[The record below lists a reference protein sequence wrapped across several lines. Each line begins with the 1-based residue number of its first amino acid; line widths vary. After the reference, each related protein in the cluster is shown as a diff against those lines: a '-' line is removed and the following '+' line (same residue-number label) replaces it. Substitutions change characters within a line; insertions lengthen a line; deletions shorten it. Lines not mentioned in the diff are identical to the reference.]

1 MSSVLTEDL
10 GPRGQQRVQV
20 ANWVALVVIA
30 AIIAFTIFRF
40 AATGNFSPELYEQFI
55 AFGEEWP
62 QFVIAGLV
70 NTIKA
75 ALIAMVFATVIG
87 FILALARIAKNPASR
102 VLARAYIDVFRSIPL
117 LILILFGFFGIQQ
130 FVNISQLTGLVIGLT
145 LYNSAVLAEIF
156 RAGILSL
163 SKGQSEAASSLGMTY
178 WQSMQLVILP
188 QAVRRMIPAIVAQL
202 ATLTK
207 DTSLGF
213 VIGYEEA
220 LRRAAFLG
228 QSPPSNQLQAFV
240 FAGILYFIVI
250 FALARAARYLERRSR
265 KKYGASKMEGG
276 AGLEDLDAMGQ
287 EVDEDEMSEREREPA
302 VSG

>member
-10 GPRGQQRVQV
+10 GPRGRQRVQI
-20 ANWVALVVIA
+20 ANWISLVAVLAIVAFVIYR
-30 AIIAFTIFRF
+30 IAV
-40 AATGNFSPELYEQFI
+40 TGNFAPELYEQFVNLDE
-55 AFGEEWP
+55 GWLE
-62 QFVIAGLV
+62 FVIAGLG

-75 ALIAMVFATVIG
+75 ALIAMVFATAIG
-87 FILALARIAKNPASR
+87 FFFALARIARNPVSR
-102 VLARAYIDVFRSIPL
+102 ALARAYIDVFRSIPL
-117 LILILFGFFGIQQ
+117 LLLILFGFFGIQQ

-188 QAVRRMIPAIVAQL
+188 QAIRRMVPAIVAQL

-220 LRRAAFLG
+220 LRRAGSLA
-228 QSPPSNQLQAFV
+228 QAPPSNQLQAFV
-240 FAGILYFIVI
+240 LAGILYFIVI
-250 FALARAARYLERRSR
+250 FALARIARRLEVRSR
-265 KKYGASKMEGG
+265 KRYGAGKMEAG
-276 AGLEDLDAMGQ
+276 AGLEDI
-287 EVDEDEMSEREREPA
+287 EVLGEEADEDELAERARAAA

>member
-10 GPRGQQRVQV
+10 GPRGQQRVRTATWISLAAV
-20 ANWVALVVIA
+20 LALVA
-30 AIIAFTIFRF
+30 FAIYRF
-40 AATGNFSPELYEQFI
+40 AATGNLAPELYEQFI
-55 AFGEEWP
+55 DFDEGWP
-62 QFVIAGLV
+62 QFVVAGLG

-75 ALIAMVFATVIG
+75 ALIAMVFATAIG
-87 FILALARIAKNPASR
+87 FFLALARIARNPIAR
-102 VLARAYIDVFRSIPL
+102 VSARVYIDVFRSIPL

-130 FVNISQLTGLVIGLT
+130 FIDISQLTGLVIGLT

-213 VIGYEEA
+213 IIGYEEA
-220 LRRAAFLG
+220 LRRAGALA
-228 QSPPSNQLQAFV
+228 QAPPSNQLQAFI

-250 FALARAARYLERRSR
+250 FALSRLARYLELRSR
-265 KKYGASKMEGG
+265 KRYGAARIEGG
-276 AGLEDLDAMGQ
+276 AGLEDIDALGE
-287 EVDEDEMSEREREPA
+287 EVDVEEAELAAPTPA
-302 VSG
+302 VSA

>member
-10 GPRGQQRVQV
+10 GPRGQQRVQN
-20 ANWVALVVIA
+20 ANWVSLAVIV
-30 AIIAFTIFRF
+30 AIVAFVIYRI
-40 AATGNFSPELYEQFI
+40 AATGNFAPELYEQFVD
-55 AFGEEWP
+55 FDEGWP
-62 QFVIAGLV
+62 QFVIAGLG
-70 NTIKA
+70 NTIRA
-75 ALIAMVFATVIG
+75 ALIAMVFATAIG
-87 FILALARIAKNPASR
+87 FIFALARIARNPVSR
-102 VLARAYIDVFRSIPL
+102 ALARAYIDVFRSIPL
-117 LILILFGFFGIQQ
+117 LLLILFGFFGIQQ
-130 FVNISQLTGLVIGLT
+130 FVEISQLTGLAIGLT

-188 QAVRRMIPAIVAQL
+188 QAIRRMVPAIVAQL

-220 LRRAAFLG
+220 LRRAGALA

-240 FAGILYFIVI
+240 FAGILYFLVI
-250 FALARAARYLERRSR
+250 FALSRIARRLEVRSR
-265 KKYGASKMEGG
+265 KRYGAGKMEGG
-276 AGLEDLDAMGQ
+276 AGLEDIDALG
-287 EVDEDEMSEREREPA
+287 EEADEDESAQREPEPA
-302 VSG
+302 TSA

>member
-20 ANWVALVVIA
+20 ANWVSLVVIL
-30 AIIAFTIFRF
+30 AIVAFVIFRF
-40 AATGNFSPELYEQFI
+40 AATGNFAPELYGQFV

-62 QFVIAGLV
+62 QFVIAGLG

-75 ALIAMVFATVIG
+75 ALVAMVFATVIG
-87 FILALARIAKNPASR
+87 FILALARIAQNPVSR
-102 VLARAYIDVFRSIPL
+102 AAARAYIDVFRSIPL
-117 LILILFGFFGIQQ
+117 LLLILFGFFGIQQ
-130 FVNISQLTGLVIGLT
+130 FIDISQITGLVVGLT

-188 QAVRRMIPAIVAQL
+188 QAIRRMVPAIVAQL

-220 LRRAAFLG
+220 LRRSAFLA

-240 FAGILYFIVI
+240 FAGILYFIII
-250 FALARAARYLERRSR
+250 FALSRAARYLELRSR
-265 KKYGASKMEGG
+265 KKYGASKMKGG
-276 AGLEDLDAMGQ
+276 AGLEDIDALG
-287 EVDEDEMSEREREPA
+287 EDADEDEMAERQPQPA
-302 VSG
+302 VSA

>member
-10 GPRGQQRVQV
+10 GPRGRHRVQI
-20 ANWVALVVIA
+20 ANWISLLAVLAIVAFVIYR
-30 AIIAFTIFRF
+30 IAV
-40 AATGNFSPELYEQFI
+40 TGNFAPELYEQFVNLDE
-55 AFGEEWP
+55 GWLE
-62 QFVIAGLV
+62 FVIAGLG

-75 ALIAMVFATVIG
+75 ALIAMVFATAIG
-87 FILALARIAKNPASR
+87 FFFALARIARNPISR
-102 VLARAYIDVFRSIPL
+102 ALARVYIDVFRSIPL
-117 LILILFGFFGIQQ
+117 LLLILFGFFGIQQ
-130 FVNISQLTGLVIGLT
+130 FFDISQLIGLIIGLT

-188 QAVRRMIPAIVAQL
+188 QAVRRMTPAIVAQL

-220 LRRAAFLG
+220 LRRAGALA
-228 QSPPSNQLQAFV
+228 QAPPSNQLQAFV

-250 FALARAARYLERRSR
+250 FALARFARRLEVQQRR
-265 KKYGASKMEGG
+265 KYGAGKMEAG
-276 AGLEDLDAMGQ
+276 AGLEDIEALGEEA
-287 EVDEDEMSEREREPA
+287 DEDEMAAREPEPA

>member
-10 GPRGQQRVQV
+10 GPRGQRRVQI
-20 ANWVALVVIA
+20 ANWISLAVIVAL
-30 AIIAFTIFRF
+30 IAFVIYRL
-40 AATGNFSPELYEQFI
+40 AVTGNLAPELYEQFI
-55 AFGEEWP
+55 DFDEQWP

-75 ALIAMVFATVIG
+75 GLIAMVFATAIG
-87 FILALARIAKNPASR
+87 FILALARIAKNPVSR
-102 VLARAYIDVFRSIPL
+102 VLARVYIDVFRSIPL
-117 LILILFGFFGIQQ
+117 LLLILFGFFGIQQ
-130 FVNISQLTGLVIGLT
+130 FFDISQLTGLVIGLT

-163 SKGQSEAASSLGMTY
+163 SSGQSEAAYSLGMTY
-178 WQSMQLVILP
+178 WQAMQLVILP
-188 QAVRRMIPAIVAQL
+188 QAVRRMVPAIVAQL

-220 LRRAAFLG
+220 LRRAGALA
-228 QSPPSNQLQAFV
+228 QAPPSNQLQAFI

-250 FALARAARYLERRSR
+250 YALSRVARRLEVRSR
-265 KKYGASKMEGG
+265 KRYGAAKLEGG
-276 AGLEDLDAMGQ
+276 AGMEDIDALG
-287 EVDEDEMSEREREPA
+287 EEADEDELAEREPIPA

>member
-1 MSSVLTEDL
+1 
-10 GPRGQQRVQV
+10 
-20 ANWVALVVIA
+20 VIYRLA
-30 AIIAFTIFRF
+30 V
-40 AATGNFSPELYEQFI
+40 TGNLAPELYEQFI
-55 AFGEEWP
+55 DFDEQWP

-75 ALIAMVFATVIG
+75 GLIAMVFATAIG
-87 FILALARIAKNPASR
+87 FILALARIAKNPVSR
-102 VLARAYIDVFRSIPL
+102 VLARVYIDVFRSIPL
-117 LILILFGFFGIQQ
+117 LLLILFGFFGIQQ
-130 FVNISQLTGLVIGLT
+130 FFDISQLTGLVIGLT

-163 SKGQSEAASSLGMTY
+163 SSGQSEAAYSLGMTY
-178 WQSMQLVILP
+178 WQAMQLVILP
-188 QAVRRMIPAIVAQL
+188 QAVRRMVPAIVAQL

-220 LRRAAFLG
+220 LRRAGALA
-228 QSPPSNQLQAFV
+228 QAPPSNQLQAFI

-250 FALARAARYLERRSR
+250 YALSRVARRLEVRSR
-265 KKYGASKMEGG
+265 KRYGAAKLEGG
-276 AGLEDLDAMGQ
+276 AGMEDIDALG
-287 EVDEDEMSEREREPA
+287 EEADEDELAEREPIPA

>member
-10 GPRGQQRVQV
+10 GPRGRQRVQV
-20 ANWVALVVIA
+20 ANWISLVVVLAIA
-30 AIIAFTIFRF
+30 AFVIYRT
-40 AATGNFSPELYEQFI
+40 AATGNFAPELYEQFI
-55 AFGEEWP
+55 DFDEGWP
-62 QFVIAGLV
+62 QFVIAGLG
-70 NTIKA
+70 NTIRA
-75 ALIAMVFATVIG
+75 ALVAMVFATAIG
-87 FILALARIAKNPASR
+87 FFFALARIARNPVSR
-102 VLARAYIDVFRSIPL
+102 ALARVYIDVFRSIPL
-117 LILILFGFFGIQQ
+117 LLLILFGFFGIQQ

-220 LRRAAFLG
+220 LRRAGALA
-228 QSPPSNQLQAFV
+228 QAPPSNQLQAFV

-250 FALARAARYLERRSR
+250 FALARIARRLEVRSRRRYGAAR
-265 KKYGASKMEGG
+265 MEGG
-276 AGLEDLDAMGQ
+276 AGLEDIDALG
-287 EVDEDEMSEREREPA
+287 EEADEEELAERKMEPA
-302 VSG
+302 VGG

>member
-10 GPRGQQRVQV
+10 GPRGQRRVQI
-20 ANWVALVVIA
+20 ANWISLIVIVAL
-30 AIIAFTIFRF
+30 IAFVISRI
-40 AATGNFSPELYEQFI
+40 AATGNFAPELYEQFTD
-55 AFGEEWP
+55 FDEGWT
-62 QFVIAGLV
+62 QFVIAGLG

-75 ALIAMVFATVIG
+75 ALIAMVFATAIG
-87 FILALARIAKNPASR
+87 FFFALARIARNPVSR
-102 VLARAYIDVFRSIPL
+102 ALARVYIDVFRSIPL
-117 LILILFGFFGIQQ
+117 LLLILFGFFGIQQ

-188 QAVRRMIPAIVAQL
+188 QAIRRMVPAIVAQL

-220 LRRAAFLG
+220 LRRAGSLA
-228 QSPPSNQLQAFV
+228 QAPPSNQLQAFV

-250 FALARAARYLERRSR
+250 FALARIARRLEVRSR
-265 KKYGASKMEGG
+265 KRYGAGKMEAG
-276 AGLEDLDAMGQ
+276 AGLEDI
-287 EVDEDEMSEREREPA
+287 EVLGEEADEDELAKRAPAPA
-302 VSG
+302 VSA

>member
-10 GPRGQQRVQV
+10 GPRGRQRVQI
-20 ANWVALVVIA
+20 ANWISLVAVLAIVAFVIYR
-30 AIIAFTIFRF
+30 IAV
-40 AATGNFSPELYEQFI
+40 TGNFAPELYEQFVNLDE
-55 AFGEEWP
+55 GWLE
-62 QFVIAGLV
+62 FVIAGLG

-75 ALIAMVFATVIG
+75 ALIAMVFATAIG
-87 FILALARIAKNPASR
+87 FFFALARIARNPVSR
-102 VLARAYIDVFRSIPL
+102 ALARVYIDVFRSIPL
-117 LILILFGFFGIQQ
+117 LLLILFGFFGIQQ
-130 FVNISQLTGLVIGLT
+130 FVNISQLVGLVIGLT

-220 LRRAAFLG
+220 LRRAGSLA
-228 QSPPSNQLQAFV
+228 QAPPSNQLQAFV

-250 FALARAARYLERRSR
+250 FALARIARRLEVQQRR
-265 KKYGASKMEGG
+265 KYGAGKMEAG
-276 AGLEDLDAMGQ
+276 AGLEDIEALGEEA
-287 EVDEDEMSEREREPA
+287 DEDELAKRAPVPA
-302 VSG
+302 ASG

>member
-10 GPRGQQRVQV
+10 GPRGRQRVRIATWISLAAV
-20 ANWVALVVIA
+20 A
-30 AIIAFTIFRF
+30 AIIAFAIYRF
-40 AATGNFSPELYEQFI
+40 AATGNLAPELYQQFI
-55 AFGEEWP
+55 DFDEGWP
-62 QFVIAGLV
+62 QFVIAGLG

-75 ALIAMVFATVIG
+75 ALIAMVFATAIG
-87 FILALARIAKNPASR
+87 FILALARIAQNGVLR
-102 VLARAYIDVFRSIPL
+102 VLARVYIDVFRSIPL

-130 FVNISQLTGLVIGLT
+130 FVDISQLTGLIIGLT

-213 VIGYEEA
+213 IIGYEEA
-220 LRRAAFLG
+220 LRRAGALA
-228 QSPPSNQLQAFV
+228 QAPPSNQLQAFI

-250 FALARAARYLERRSR
+250 FALSRLARYLELRSR
-265 KKYGASKMEGG
+265 KRYGAARIEGAPGME
-276 AGLEDLDAMGQ
+276 DIDALSE
-287 EVDEDEMSEREREPA
+287 EVDIEEAELAEPTPVISA
-302 VSG
+302 

>member
-10 GPRGQQRVQV
+10 GPRGQRRVQI
-20 ANWVALVVIA
+20 ANWISLIVIVAL
-30 AIIAFTIFRF
+30 IAFVISRI
-40 AATGNFSPELYEQFI
+40 AATGNFAPELYEQFTD
-55 AFGEEWP
+55 FDEGWT
-62 QFVIAGLV
+62 QFVIAGLG

-87 FILALARIAKNPASR
+87 FILALARIAKNPVSR
-102 VLARAYIDVFRSIPL
+102 VLARVYIDVFRSIPL
-117 LILILFGFFGIQQ
+117 LLLILFGFFGIQQ
-130 FVNISQLTGLVIGLT
+130 FFDISQLTGLVIGLT

-163 SKGQSEAASSLGMTY
+163 SSGQSEAAYSLGMTY
-178 WQSMQLVILP
+178 WQAMQLVILP
-188 QAVRRMIPAIVAQL
+188 QAVRRMVPAIVAQL

-220 LRRAAFLG
+220 LRRAGALA
-228 QSPPSNQLQAFV
+228 QAPPSNQLQAFV

-250 FALARAARYLERRSR
+250 FALSRIARRLEVRSR
-265 KKYGASKMEGG
+265 KRYGAAKLEGG
-276 AGLEDLDAMGQ
+276 AGLEDIDALG
-287 EVDEDEMSEREREPA
+287 EEADEDELAEREQEPA
-302 VSG
+302 VSA

>member
-10 GPRGQQRVQV
+10 GPRGRQRVQIATWISLAVVLAIV
-20 ANWVALVVIA
+20 AFVIYR
-30 AIIAFTIFRF
+30 IAV
-40 AATGNFSPELYEQFI
+40 TGNFAPELYEQFI
-55 AFGEEWP
+55 NLDEGWL
-62 QFVIAGLV
+62 QFVIAGLG

-75 ALIAMVFATVIG
+75 ALIAMVFATAIG
-87 FILALARIAKNPASR
+87 FFFALARIAKNPISR
-102 VLARAYIDVFRSIPL
+102 ALARAYIDVFRSIPL
-117 LILILFGFFGIQQ
+117 LLLILFGFFGIQQ
-130 FVNISQLTGLVIGLT
+130 FVDISQLTGLVIGLT

-220 LRRAAFLG
+220 LRRAGALA
-228 QSPPSNQLQAFV
+228 QAPPSNQLQAFV

-250 FALARAARYLERRSR
+250 FALSRIARRLEVRSR
-265 KKYGASKMEGG
+265 KRYGAAKMEGG
-276 AGLEDLDAMGQ
+276 AGLEDIEALGEEA
-287 EVDEDEMSEREREPA
+287 DEDVLAERELETA

>member
-10 GPRGQQRVQV
+10 GPRGRQRVQIATWISLAVVLAIV
-20 ANWVALVVIA
+20 AFVIYR
-30 AIIAFTIFRF
+30 IAV
-40 AATGNFSPELYEQFI
+40 TGNFAPELYEQFI
-55 AFGEEWP
+55 NLDEGWL
-62 QFVIAGLV
+62 QFVIAGLG

-75 ALIAMVFATVIG
+75 ALIAMVFATAIG
-87 FILALARIAKNPASR
+87 FFFALARIAKNPISR
-102 VLARAYIDVFRSIPL
+102 ALARAYIDVFRSIPL
-117 LILILFGFFGIQQ
+117 LLLILFGFFGIQQ
-130 FVNISQLTGLVIGLT
+130 FVDISQLTGLVIGLT

-220 LRRAAFLG
+220 LRRAGALA
-228 QSPPSNQLQAFV
+228 QAPPSNQLQAFV

-250 FALARAARYLERRSR
+250 FALSRIARRLEVRSR
-265 KKYGASKMEGG
+265 KRYGAAKMEGG
-276 AGLEDLDAMGQ
+276 AGLEDIEALGEEADQDVLA
-287 EVDEDEMSEREREPA
+287 ERELESA

>member
-10 GPRGQQRVQV
+10 GPRGQRRVQI
-20 ANWVALVVIA
+20 ANWISLIVIVAL
-30 AIIAFTIFRF
+30 IAFVISRI
-40 AATGNFSPELYEQFI
+40 AATGNFAPELYEQFTD
-55 AFGEEWP
+55 FDEGWT
-62 QFVIAGLV
+62 QFVIAGLG

-87 FILALARIAKNPASR
+87 FILALARIAKNPVSR
-102 VLARAYIDVFRSIPL
+102 VLARVYIDVFRSIPL
-117 LILILFGFFGIQQ
+117 LLLILFGFFGIQQ
-130 FVNISQLTGLVIGLT
+130 FFDISQLTGLVIGLT

-163 SKGQSEAASSLGMTY
+163 SSGQSEAAYSLGMTY
-178 WQSMQLVILP
+178 WQAMQLVILP
-188 QAVRRMIPAIVAQL
+188 QAVRRMVPAIVAQL

-220 LRRAAFLG
+220 LRRAGALA
-228 QSPPSNQLQAFV
+228 QAPPSNQLQAFI

-250 FALARAARYLERRSR
+250 YALSRVARRLEVRSR
-265 KKYGASKMEGG
+265 KRYGAAKLEGG
-276 AGLEDLDAMGQ
+276 AGMEDIDALG
-287 EVDEDEMSEREREPA
+287 EEADEDELAEREPIPA

>member
-10 GPRGQQRVQV
+10 GPRGQQRVRIAQ
-20 ANWVALVVIA
+20 WISLVVII
-30 AIIAFTIFRF
+30 AIIAFAIFRM
-40 AATGNFSPELYEQFI
+40 AATGNFAPRLYEQFI
-55 AFGEEWP
+55 DFDERWP
-62 QFVIAGLV
+62 QYVIAGLG

-75 ALIAMVFATVIG
+75 ALVAMVFATAIG
-87 FILALARIAKNPASR
+87 FILALSRIAQNPISR
-102 VLARAYIDVFRSIPL
+102 ALARVYIDVFRSIPL
-117 LILILFGFFGIQQ
+117 LLLILFGFFGIQQ
-130 FVNISQLTGLVIGLT
+130 FVNISQLTGLVIGLV

-220 LRRAAFLG
+220 LRRARQLG
-228 QSPPSNQLQAFV
+228 EQSPSNVLQAFI

-250 FALARAARYLERRSR
+250 FALARIARRLEVRTR
-265 KKYGASKMEGG
+265 KRFGAQKMEGG
-276 AGLEDLDAMGQ
+276 AGLEDIEALGEEA
-287 EVDEDEMSEREREPA
+287 DEDEMAEREPA
-302 VSG
+302 PATSA

>member
-10 GPRGQQRVQV
+10 GPRGQRRVQI
-20 ANWVALVVIA
+20 ANWISLAVIVAL
-30 AIIAFTIFRF
+30 IAFVIYRL
-40 AATGNFSPELYEQFI
+40 AATGNLAPELYEQFI
-55 AFGEEWP
+55 DFDEQWP

-75 ALIAMVFATVIG
+75 GLIAMVFATAIG
-87 FILALARIAKNPASR
+87 FILALARIAKNPVSR

-117 LILILFGFFGIQQ
+117 LLLILFGFFGIQQ
-130 FVNISQLTGLVIGLT
+130 FYDISQLTGLVIGLT

-220 LRRAAFLG
+220 LRRAG
-228 QSPPSNQLQAFV
+228 QLAQAPPSTQLQAFV

-250 FALARAARYLERRSR
+250 FALSRIARRLEVRSR
-265 KKYGASKMEGG
+265 KRYGAAKMEGG
-276 AGLEDLDAMGQ
+276 AGLEDIDALG
-287 EVDEDEMSEREREPA
+287 EEADEDELAERDPIPA